1 MFGLGKCS
9 LDIVRVIMIDK
20 VTQLPVQITRQIRKW
35 YASHVVKLSKRAAFL
50 FVRKLSTT
58 ILTRS

>member
-9 LDIVRVIMIDK
+9 LDIVWVVMIDK
-20 VTQLPVQITRQIRKW
+20 VTHLPVPRQIRKW
-35 YASHVVKLSKRAAFL
+35 YASHVVKLSERAFL

-58 ILTRS
+58 IHRRS

>member
-9 LDIVRVIMIDK
+9 LDIVWVVMIGK
-20 VTQLPVQITRQIRKW
+20 VTQLPVPRQIRKW
-35 YASHVVKLSKRAAFL
+35 YASHVVKLSERAFL

-58 ILTRS
+58 IHRRS

>member
-20 VTQLPVQITRQIRKW
+20 VTQLPVPRQIRKW

-58 ILTRS
+58 IPTRS

>member
-9 LDIVRVIMIDK
+9 LDIVRVVMIDK
-20 VTQLPVQITRQIRKW
+20 VTQLPVPRQIRKW
-35 YASHVVKLSKRAAFL
+35 YASHVVKLSKRGAFL

>member
-20 VTQLPVQITRQIRKW
+20 VTQLPVPRQIRKW

>member
-9 LDIVRVIMIDK
+9 LDIVWVVMIDK
-20 VTQLPVQITRQIRKW
+20 VTHLPVPRQIRKW
-35 YASHVVKLSKRAAFL
+35 YASHVVKLSKRTAFL

>member
-9 LDIVRVIMIDK
+9 LDIVWVVMIDK
-20 VTQLPVQITRQIRKW
+20 VTQLPVPRQIRKW
-35 YASHVVKLSKRAAFL
+35 YASHVVKLSKRAFL

-58 ILTRS
+58 IHRRS

>member
-1 MFGLGKCS
+1 MFRLGKCS

-20 VTQLPVQITRQIRKW
+20 ATQLPVPRQIRKW

>member
-20 VTQLPVQITRQIRKW
+20 VTQLPVPRQIRKW

-58 ILTRS
+58 ILRRS

>member
-1 MFGLGKCS
+1 MFGLSKCS

-20 VTQLPVQITRQIRKW
+20 VTQLPVPRQIRKW

>member
-20 VTQLPVQITRQIRKW
+20 VTQLPVPRQIRKW
-35 YASHVVKLSKRAAFL
+35 YASHFVKLSKRAAFL

-58 ILTRS
+58 ILRRS

>member
-9 LDIVRVIMIDK
+9 LDIVQVIMIDK
-20 VTQLPVQITRQIRKW
+20 VTQLPVPRQIRKW
-35 YASHVVKLSKRAAFL
+35 YASHVVKLSKRAFL

>member
-20 VTQLPVQITRQIRKW
+20 ATQLPVPRQISKW